1 MSAPPPVADEASSH
15 NRISSVWLW
24 LLGAVLIVCSVVFVV
39 MTRHWPMVG
48 DAALIRYIVFLIQHG
63 WAPYRDFLDINM
75 PGAYLATAFGMH
87 LAGSADVSWRIFD
100 LGLIA
105 LAGVGYFFIAWPYSR
120 FAALF
125 ATGMLLLVHGQDGVQ
140 QAGQRDL
147 VIAVLL
153 VLAMAFLLEAVRRK
167 RWAYLVPF
175 GLAVG
180 LSATIK
186 PTAGPLGVVL
196 LVIAAIY
203 HAGPWRAGWWRKD
216 SDAARTRE
224 APATETGGARGRLAR
239 LLTWT
244 AIGIVAM
251 AAPVAGML
259 MWLERKHALEA
270 WLMTQRVLLP
280 SYAMQERRPFAFT
293 LSHSI
298 SPLLPL
304 VLLWLVCVVLR
315 GPAWPHFERLLIA
328 TGAALNLVAL
338 LVQGKALPYQ
348 RYPMLAFLL
357 PLIALDLM
365 TAWRRRGVVRCVAC
379 AGVCCGCLVLAPLAL
394 VRVHR
399 FVAEP
404 QEFDAML
411 AADLRN
417 LHAGNLSGR
426 VQCLDTI
433 QDCLPTLYTLRLLP
447 ATGML
452 GDVNLFGPSGQA
464 VVETSRRRFLHDVET
479 KPPLV
484 FIVVSG
490 FFLDGTSGYRKL
502 DAWPEFEQWLN
513 AHYTLEVERTPPHLV
528 RWWSR
533 PQLPAGYRIYL
544 FEPAAALWE
553 PAAALWKPTATA
565 AETSLR

>member
-1 MSAPPPVADEASSH
+1 
-15 NRISSVWLW
+15 
-24 LLGAVLIVCSVVFVV
+24 
-39 MTRHWPMVG
+39 
-48 DAALIRYIVFLIQHG
+48 
-63 WAPYRDFLDINM
+63 
-75 PGAYLATAFGMH
+75 
-87 LAGSADVSWRIFD
+87 
-100 LGLIA
+100 
-105 LAGVGYFFIAWPYSR
+105 
-120 FAALF
+120 
-125 ATGMLLLVHGQDGVQ
+125 VHGQDGVQ

-153 VLAMAFLLEAVRRK
+153 VLAVAFLLEAVRRE

-180 LSATIK
+180 FGATIK

-196 LVIAAIY
+196 LVM
-203 HAGPWRAGWWRKD
+203 AGSYRAGWWR
-216 SDAARTRE
+216 SGWDAMPTRE
-224 APATETGGARGRLAR
+224 TPAIGNARGRLR
-239 LLTWT
+239 RFLTWG
-244 AIGIVAM
+244 AIGIAAM

-259 MWLERKHALEA
+259 LWLARKHALVA
-270 WLMTQRVLLP
+270 WLTTERVLLP
-280 SYAMQERRPFAFT
+280 SYAMQERRPFGFT

-304 VLLWLVCVVLR
+304 VLLWLLCVVLR
-315 GPAWPHFERLLIA
+315 GPAWPRFERLLIA
-328 TGAALNLVAL
+328 TGAALNLLAL
-338 LVQGKALPYQ
+338 LAQGKALPYQ

-357 PLIALDLM
+357 PLIALDLT
-365 TAWRRRGVVRCVAC
+365 TAWRRRGALRYVAW
-379 AGVCCGCLVLAPLAL
+379 AGLCCSSLVLAPLAL
-394 VRVHR
+394 VKVHR
-399 FVAEP
+399 FDARP

-417 LHAGNLSGR
+417 LRAGDLSGR

-433 QDCLPTLYTLRLLP
+433 QDCLPTLYSLRLLP

-452 GDVNLFGPSGQA
+452 GDVELFGPSEQP
-464 VVETSRRRFLHDVET
+464 VVAASRRRFLDEVET

-513 AHYTLEVERTPPHLV
+513 AHYTLAVERTPPHLV

-533 PQLPAGYRIYL
+533 PQPPAGYRIYVWT
-544 FEPAAALWE
+544 PAAAFLK
-553 PAAALWKPTATA
+553 PAGAM
-565 AETSLR
+565 

>member
-1 MSAPPPVADEASSH
+1 MSAPPLADEASSR
-15 NRISSVWLW
+15 NRISSAWMWLF
-24 LLGAVLIVCSVVFVV
+24 GAVLIVCSVVFVV

-63 WAPYRDFLDINM
+63 WAPYRDFVDVNM

-105 LAGVGYFFIAWPYSR
+105 LAGVSYFVIAWPYSR

-153 VLAMAFLLEAVRRK
+153 VLAMAFLLEAVRRE

-196 LVIAAIY
+196 LVMAAIY
-203 HAGPWRAGWWRKD
+203 HAGPWRAGWWRND
-216 SDAARTRE
+216 SDATRTRE
-224 APATETGGARGRLAR
+224 TPATETGGARGRLAR
-239 LLTWT
+239 FLLWT
-244 AIGIVAM
+244 AIGIGAM

-259 MWLERKHALEA
+259 MWLERKHALGA

-315 GPAWPHFERLLIA
+315 GPAWPHFERSLIA
-328 TGAALNLVAL
+328 TGAALNLLAL

-365 TAWRRRGVVRCVAC
+365 TAWRRRGVVRCVAY

-447 ATGML
+447 ATGTL
-452 GDVNLFGPSGQA
+452 GDVNLFGPSGQT
-464 VVETSRRRFLHDVET
+464 VVDSSRQRFLHDVET

-533 PQLPAGYRIYL
+533 PQPPAGYRIYL
-544 FEPAAALWE
+544 SG
-553 PAAALWKPTATA
+553 PAAALWKPAATA
-565 AETSLR
+565 AETSFR

>member
-1 MSAPPPVADEASSH
+1 MSASPPLADETSSR
-15 NRISSVWLW
+15 NRISSAWLW
-24 LLGAVLIVCSVVFVV
+24 FLSAVLIVCSVVFVV

-48 DAALIRYIVFLIQHG
+48 DAALIRYSVFLIQHG
-63 WAPYRDFLDINM
+63 WAPYRDFLDVNM

-87 LAGSADVSWRIFD
+87 LAGSANVSWRIFD

-105 LAGVGYFFIAWPYSR
+105 LAGVGYFVIARPYSR

-125 ATGMLLLVHGQDGVQ
+125 ATAMLLLVHGQDGVQ

-153 VLAMAFLLEAVRRK
+153 VLAVAFLLEAVRRE

-180 LSATIK
+180 LGATIK

-196 LVIAAIY
+196 LAMTAIY
-203 HAGPWRAGWWRKD
+203 YAGWWRND
-216 SDAARTRE
+216 SAAARTRE
-224 APATETGGARGRLAR
+224 ARGPRARFLI
-239 LLTWT
+239 WT
-244 AIGIVAM
+244 AIGMGAM

-259 MWLERKHALEA
+259 LWLERKHALGA

-304 VLLWLVCVVLR
+304 VVLWLCCVALR
-315 GPAWPHFERLLIA
+315 GPAWPRFERGLLA
-328 TGAALNLVAL
+328 TGVALNLLAL

-357 PLIALDLM
+357 PWIALDLT
-365 TAWRRRGVVRCVAC
+365 TAWRRRGAVRYVAW
-379 AGVCCGCLVLAPLAL
+379 AGLCCGCLVLAPLTL
-394 VRVHR
+394 VKVHR
-399 FVAEP
+399 FVAKP

-411 AADLRN
+411 ATDLRN
-417 LHAGNLSGR
+417 LHAGDLSGR

-447 ATGML
+447 ATGVL
-452 GDVNLFGPSGQA
+452 GDLNLFGPSGEAA
-464 VVETSRRRFLHDVET
+464 VEASRRRFLQDVAT

-490 FFLDGTSGYRKL
+490 FFLDGTSGYQKL
-502 DAWPEFEQWLN
+502 DKWPEFEQWLN
-513 AHYTLEVERTPPHLV
+513 AHYTLQVERMPPDLV

-533 PQLPAGYRIYL
+533 PQAPPGYRLY
-544 FEPAAALWE
+544 
-553 PAAALWKPTATA
+553 LWKPA
-565 AETSLR
+565 ATSLR